1 MDDEALDMMK
11 TRGTFYNPTL
21 MAIEGVKQNLTDG
34 YLPPAV
40 ALKGRAAMAAL
51 DATVRKAIARGIR
64 IGVGTDA
71 AVYPHGKNAGEF
83 GLLVNLGM
91 KPADALKAGTSVDAE
106 ELGITDRGTLEAGK
120 LADIVACP
128 GNPLENIRQ
137 VEKIEFV
144 MKDGV
149 VFRNDRR

>member
-1 MDDEALDMMK
+1 
-11 TRGTFYNPTL
+11 
-21 MAIEGVKQNLTDG
+21 
-34 YLPPAV
+34 
-40 ALKGRAAMAAL
+40 MAAL

-106 ELGITDRGTLEAGK
+106 ELGVTDRGTLEAGK